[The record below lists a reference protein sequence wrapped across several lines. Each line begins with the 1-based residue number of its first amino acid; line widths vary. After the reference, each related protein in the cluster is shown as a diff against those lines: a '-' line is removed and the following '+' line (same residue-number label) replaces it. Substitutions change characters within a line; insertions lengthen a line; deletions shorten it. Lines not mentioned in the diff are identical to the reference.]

1 MANKWMTHVKKT
13 MKHMSSKKKSM
24 GKSWFKH
31 VLKSA
36 KSTYHKKGGGPEGPA
51 AKKAEAK
58 EDKMPEVSPAPTK
71 AEEAGSA
78 AASLAEGG
86 RRRRT
91 RKHRRRHH

>member
-1 MANKWMTHVKKT
+1 MVNKWMAHVKKT

-36 KSTYHKKGGGPEGPA
+36 KSSYHKKGGDKSEKPGEPE
-51 AKKAEAK
+51 EL
-58 EDKMPEVSPAPTK
+58 VSPAPTDAEK
-71 AEEAGSA
+71 AETGS

-86 RRRRT
+86 RRKT
-91 RKHRRRHH
+91 RKHRRHRRRHH